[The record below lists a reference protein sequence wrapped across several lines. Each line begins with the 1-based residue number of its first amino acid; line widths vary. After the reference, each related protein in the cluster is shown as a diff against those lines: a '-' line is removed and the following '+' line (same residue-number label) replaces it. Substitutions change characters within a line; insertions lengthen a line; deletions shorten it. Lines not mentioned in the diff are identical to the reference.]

1 MKFEWLVYME
11 MDFASVK
18 SGKKITAL

>member
-1 MKFEWLVYME
+1 MKYKWLVYME